1 MKPEPELDTLK
12 AYILVKIAKQGT
24 MLSLSTAYNGSSISS
39 GFFTSLEEAQNQQM
53 LEKLAGNKY
62 NIYCLDIPVDSI
74 EKEF

>member
-1 MKPEPELDTLK
+1 MKPEPELDMLK

-24 MLSLSTAYNGSSISS
+24 MLSLSTAYNGSGISS
-39 GFFTSLEEAQNQQM
+39 GFFTTLEEAQNQQM